1 MPTTHDGGGES
12 GAGACSLG
20 DGSCLA
26 HLSLV
31 VVEHERGLNVVGER
45 AHLLLAEQAAKQRD
59 EPTLEPL
66 VRHSE

>member
-1 MPTTHDGGGES
+1 MAGASLAGIPKGGGES

-45 AHLLLAEQAAKQRD
+45 AHLLLAEQAAKQRED
-59 EPTLEPL
+59 PFA
-66 VRHSE
+66 RR